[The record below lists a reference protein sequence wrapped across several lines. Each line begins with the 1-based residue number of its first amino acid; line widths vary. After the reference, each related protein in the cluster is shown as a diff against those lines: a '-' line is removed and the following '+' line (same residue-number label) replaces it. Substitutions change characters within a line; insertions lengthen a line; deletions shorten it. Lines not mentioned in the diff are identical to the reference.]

1 MRSWDVRA
9 TLMTVAIAGT
19 VPALRSH
26 ASTGYDRTVAEVESR
41 VRVLIIDDDAELA
54 RALGRVLSGQFQS
67 RAISDP
73 FAALADVAANPD
85 DSDVILLDV
94 IMPKMSGLDV
104 LARLREDARSPSVI
118 MLTADGGAATA
129 ATALRAGAFHY
140 LTKPVRPLELSAVV
154 EAAARFTE
162 LSRRS
167 QRLERQVAEK
177 NGGGVELVGRSA
189 EMRRVL
195 AAIDKLAQTDVGILV
210 LGESGTGKEVVARSV
225 HRASPRRDKPFVAL
239 NCGAIP
245 ESLIDSE
252 LFGHTK
258 GAFTGAA
265 TARPGVFVEADG
277 GTLFLDEIGDMP
289 LPVQARLLRVLQDH
303 EVRPIGGQGVRSVDV
318 RVIAATHVQLQAA
331 VDAGRVRTDLY
342 YRLNVVTL
350 TLPALRDRK
359 DDLPLL
365 AAHFLRKHGGDRS
378 PTFTAAAFEA
388 LVAYS
393 WPGNVRELEN
403 TILGA
408 LALRQGDSIDVSALP
423 ARILEA
429 ARPAAPAAAVI
440 DVDQPLA
447 DAKRKAMNDFEKAYL
462 LRVLDATKGN
472 VAEAARRTGVDR
484 SNFRRLLHRH
494 GIDAENFRETQGLG

>member
-1 MRSWDVRA
+1 MSEEPRA
-9 TLMTVAIAGT
+9 
-19 VPALRSH
+19 P
-26 ASTGYDRTVAEVESR
+26 
-41 VRVLIIDDDAELA
+41 VLIIDDDAELA
-54 RALGRVLSGQFQS
+54 RALGRVLSGQFS
-67 RAISDP
+67 STAITDP
-73 FAALADVAANPD
+73 FEALATVAADPD
-85 DSDVILLDV
+85 QFDVILLDV
-94 IMPKMSGLDV
+94 NMPKMSGLDV
-104 LARLREDARSPSVI
+104 LARLREDARSPAVI
-118 MLTADGGAATA
+118 MLTADNAAATA

-167 QRLERQVAEK
+167 RRLEKQVAEST
-177 NGGGVELVGRSA
+177 GGGVELVGRA
-189 EMRRVL
+189 VEMRRVL
-195 AAIDKLAQTDVGILV
+195 AAVEKLAQTDVGILV
-210 LGESGTGKEVVARSV
+210 LGESGTGKEVVARSI
-225 HRASPRRDKPFVAL
+225 HRASPRRAKPFVAL

-252 LFGHTK
+252 LFGHAK

-289 LPVQARLLRVLQDH
+289 LGVQARLLRVLQDH
-303 EVRPIGGQGVRSVDV
+303 EVRPVGGQGVRAIDV
-318 RVIAATHVQLQAA
+318 RVIAATHVDLQHA
-331 VDAGRVRTDLY
+331 VDEGRFRTDLY

-350 TLPALRDRK
+350 TLPALRERK

-365 AAHFLRKHGGDRS
+365 AAHFLRKHGGDPPPRLS
-378 PTFTAAAFEA
+378 AAAFEA
-388 LVAYS
+388 LVAYN

-403 TILGA
+403 TIMGA
-408 LALRQGDSIDVSALP
+408 LALRAGDSIETSALP

-429 ARPAAPAAAVI
+429 ARPAAQPGAAPSI
-440 DVDQPLA
+440 DTDQVLA
-447 DAKRKAMNDFEKAYL
+447 EAKRRAMIDFERAYL
-462 LRVLDATKGN
+462 TRVLDQTKGN

-494 GIDAENFRETQGLG
+494 GITAEDFRETQGIG

>member
-1 MRSWDVRA
+1 
-9 TLMTVAIAGT
+9 
-19 VPALRSH
+19 
-26 ASTGYDRTVAEVESR
+26 
-41 VRVLIIDDDAELA
+41 
-54 RALGRVLSGQFQS
+54 
-67 RAISDP
+67 
-73 FAALADVAANPD
+73 
-85 DSDVILLDV
+85 
-94 IMPKMSGLDV
+94 
-104 LARLREDARSPSVI
+104 

-167 QRLERQVAEK
+167 HRLERQVAEN
-177 NGGGVELVGRSA
+177 NGGGVEIVGRSA

-195 AAIDKLAQTDVGILV
+195 AAVDKLAQTDVGILV

-225 HRASPRRDKPFVAL
+225 HRASPRRSRPFVAL

-245 ESLIDSE
+245 DTLIDSE

-331 VDAGRVRTDLY
+331 VDAGRFRTDLY

-350 TLPALRDRK
+350 TLPALRERK
-359 DDLPLL
+359 DDLALL
-365 AAHFLRKHGGDRS
+365 AAHFLRKHGGDPAPRL
-378 PTFTAAAFEA
+378 TAAAFEA
-388 LVAYS
+388 LVAYA

-403 TILGA
+403 TIMGA
-408 LALRQGDSIDVSALP
+408 LALRQGDAIDVSALP

-429 ARPAAPAAAVI
+429 ARPAAPAPAAI

-494 GIDAENFRETQGLG
+494 GIDAENFRDSPGLG

>member
-1 MRSWDVRA
+1 
-9 TLMTVAIAGT
+9 MTTAIAGS
-19 VPALRSH
+19 VPGPHLTLARLCP
-26 ASTGYDRTVAEVESR
+26 ADADAYDLKVGDGENR

-67 RAISDP
+67 RAMDDP
-73 FAALADVAANPD
+73 FAALASVAADPD
-85 DSDVILLDV
+85 DVDVILLDV
-94 IMPKMSGLDV
+94 NMPKMSGLDV
-104 LARLREDARSPSVI
+104 LARLREDARAPSVI
-118 MLTADGGAATA
+118 MLTADAGAATA
-129 ATALRAGAFHY
+129 ASALRAGAFHY
-140 LTKPVRPLELSAVV
+140 LTKPVRPVELCAVV

-162 LSRRS
+162 LTRRS
-167 QRLERQVAEK
+167 RHLERQMAE
-177 NGGGVELVGRSA
+177 NTGRGVELVGRSA

-195 AAIDKLAQTDVGILV
+195 AAVDKLAQTDVGILI

-225 HRASPRRDKPFVAL
+225 HRASPRRAKPFVAL

-289 LPVQARLLRVLQDH
+289 LPVQARLLRVLQEH
-303 EVRPIGGQGVRSVDV
+303 EVRPIGAQGVRSVDV

-331 VDAGRVRTDLY
+331 VDSGRFRTDLY

-350 TLPALRDRK
+350 TLPSLRERK
-359 DDLPLL
+359 DDLALL
-365 AAHFLRKHGGDRS
+365 AAHFLRKHGGD
-378 PTFTAAAFEA
+378 PPPHLTAAAFEA
-388 LVAYS
+388 LVAYN

-403 TILGA
+403 TIMGA
-408 LALRQGDSIDVSALP
+408 IALRQGEAIDLSSLP
-423 ARILEA
+423 VRVLES
-429 ARPAAPAAAVI
+429 ARPVAPAAAVI

-484 SNFRRLLHRH
+484 SNFRRLLHRY
-494 GIDAENFRETQGLG
+494 GIDPESFRETQGLG